1 MPWSLGSEVHVDHLH
16 ARENVH
22 IDGDPIALSSLTEN
36 LTGVAHG
43 LGVGAMHY
51 DASNN
56 VVTFST
62 TGQPIRQL
70 AAADGVATLHNI
82 WYNATTGELVC
93 GPSESVTHTT
103 VLFPPTGFYGT
114 VTVNHTHQRTGTAT
128 FELRKSE
135 SGTAM
140 PNVNAQTSVSLSRGT
155 STTYTIAEADRQ
167 ETWFFVFTSIPSNRS
182 VDILTVQNGS
192 FVFEGSG
199 RTISPDA
206 EQYENGSF
214 VINFSLS
221 D

>member
-62 TGQPIRQL
+62 TG
-70 AAADGVATLHNI
+70 
-82 WYNATTGELVC
+82 
-93 GPSESVTHTT
+93 
-103 VLFPPTGFYGT
+103 
-114 VTVNHTHQRTGTAT
+114 HTHQRTGTAT

-167 ETWFFVFTSIPSNRS
+167 ETWFFVFTSIPSNRTLS
-182 VDILTVQNGS
+182 NFTVQNGS
-192 FVFEGSG
+192 FVLEGSG

-206 EQYENGSF
+206 AQYENGSF